1 MMDRDQIDQRS
12 ESQELPVR
20 VLRGA
25 GLIRDEVAVR
35 WPAGHVELALIE
47 LQRRRQQRRFAAAGA
62 TLSVAAV
69 GLGVALGFGGQ
80 IRDELASR
88 GLWSPLTG
96 ASVSRARAGG
106 GAELTVAPPAPKAAP
121 APESVVA
128 PASVVVPA
136 PVPVHAAVT
145 PVHEAP
151 REGHLL
157 QQRLVPRRQVAAARW
172 VTLAGEKRFGEA
184 YGLLQQVPLG
194 ELSDPDDLL
203 LAADVAR
210 QAGRPERAVPFLERV
225 VKEHASEVSAQLAGF
240 SLGKVY
246 LDNLGQPALA
256 AQSFATVRAMAPAG
270 GLAQDALAREV
281 EAWSRAG
288 DAARARDGALEYVRL
303 YPHGRRVS
311 AVRDLGGI

>member
-1 MMDRDQIDQRS
+1 MMEIESGSELSPNAQRAA
-12 ESQELPVR
+12 E
-20 VLRGA
+20 
-25 GLIRDEVAVR
+25 LIRDQVAVR
-35 WPAGHVELALIE
+35 WPAGHVEIALIE
-47 LQRRRQQRRFAAAGA
+47 LQRRRQQRRYAVAGA
-62 TLSVAAV
+62 TLSVGAV
-69 GLGVALGFGGQ
+69 ALALALGFG
-80 IRDELASR
+80 
-88 GLWSPLTG
+88 
-96 ASVSRARAGG
+96 ASVRELVPARLLA
-106 GAELTVAPPAPKAAP
+106 TVAPRVARP
-121 APESVVA
+121 VA
-128 PASVVVPA
+128 PAVIAEPPPA
-136 PVPVHAAVT
+136 QPPRAAEPASAAPGHAAASEASPEASP
-145 PVHEAP
+145 PV
-151 REGHLL
+151 RGHLL
-157 QQRLVPRRQVAAARW
+157 QERLVPRRQVAAARW
-172 VTLAGEKRFGEA
+172 VTLADQRRFGEA
-184 YGLLQQVPLG
+184 YGLLRQVPMKN
-194 ELSDPDDLL
+194 LSEPDDLL

-256 AQSFATVRAMAPAG
+256 AQSFATVRAMAPVG